1 MKTRLD
7 AELVRR
13 GLARSRE
20 AAVELIENR
29 KVFKDENELS
39 SHISFIKN
47 EISLSNKDIRMKEL
61 INWLKENTHLKPLF

>member
-1 MKTRLD
+1 MINLIEFRKD
-7 AELVRR
+7 K
-13 GLARSRE
+13 
-20 AAVELIENR
+20 LIENR

-61 INWLKENTHLKPLF
+61 INWLNFIKLNK